1 MYVDIIV
8 RGLYHQLQDNND
20 SDDTIE
26 NDSSNLENILM
37 PPNTRH
43 PLGRPKKKR
52 IHTAADELDEDE
64 NIQVRCGETGHSK
77 RACHEAIKYLICG
90 IRSPRNI

>member
-37 PPNTRH
+37 PPNTRR
-43 PLGRPKKKR
+43 PPGRPKKRR
-52 IHTAADELDEDE
+52 IRTAADELDEDE
-64 NIQVRCGETGHSK
+64 NIRVHQIQHCGRCHETGHPK
-77 RACHEAIKYLICG
+77 RTCHEPI
-90 IRSPRNI
+90 